1 MAQPTHYETLADSFF
16 PVSENSR
23 NWFRNLVLAFAGSV
37 LMAISAKINIPFYPV
52 PMTMQTFVVLSIG
65 MAFGWRLGG
74 ATVLLYLAEGAVG
87 LPVFAGT
94 PEKGI
99 GLAYM
104 AGPTGGYLLGFLV
117 SAVVVGWL
125 AEKGWD
131 RNMYATLAAM
141 MLGTAIIF
149 APGVL
154 WLGALYGWDKPVLEW
169 GLWPFLP
176 GAGFKIGLAA
186 AVLPL
191 TWKYLVEKK
200 SDNRD

>member
-1 MAQPTHYETLADSFF
+1 MTPATQTHTLANALF
-16 PVSENSR
+16 PVRADSTP
-23 NWFRNLVLAFAGSV
+23 WMRNLLLAVGGTV
-37 LMAISAKINIPFYPV
+37 LMTIAAKINIPFYPV
-52 PMTMQTFVVLSIG
+52 PMTMGTFVVLTIG

-74 ATVLLYLAEGAVG
+74 ATIALYLAEGAVG

-104 AGPTGGYLLGFLV
+104 AGPTGGYLLGYLI
-117 SAVVVGWL
+117 AAITVGWL

-131 RNMYATLAAM
+131 RNVFTTLAAM
-141 MLGTAIIF
+141 LIGTAIIF
-149 APGVL
+149 APGIY
-154 WLGALYGWDKPVLEW
+154 WLGMLFGWEKPILEW

-176 GAGFKIGLAA
+176 GAAFKIALAT

-191 TWKYLVEKK
+191 AWKMLAKK
-200 SDNRD
+200 K

>member
-1 MAQPTHYETLADSFF
+1 MAQQTRFKTLADSFW
-16 PVSENSR
+16 PIPDER
-23 NWFRNLVLAFAGSV
+23 PRWIRNLILAFAGSV
-37 LMAISAKINIPFYPV
+37 ILTISAKVSIPFYPI
-52 PMTMQTFVVLSIG
+52 PITMQTFFVLCIG
-65 MAFGWRLGG
+65 MAFGWRLGS
-74 ATVLLYLAEGAVG
+74 AALLLYLGAGALG

-104 AGPTGGYLLGFLV
+104 TGPTGGYLFGFFC
-117 SAVVVGWL
+117 ATIMVGWL

-131 RNMYATLAAM
+131 REMWTTLAAM
-141 MLGTAIIF
+141 ILGTAIILV
-149 APGVL
+149 PGVL
-154 WLGALYGWDKPVLEW
+154 WLGIVYGWDKPLLEW

-191 TWKYLVEKK
+191 TWKYLVDAET
-200 SDNRD
+200 

>member
-1 MAQPTHYETLADSFF
+1 MAQPTEFNTLAKALWPANAEQHS
-16 PVSENSR
+16 
-23 NWFRNLVLAFAGSV
+23 WLRNLMLAFAGSV
-37 LMAISAKINIPFYPV
+37 LLAISAKVNIPFYPV
-52 PMTMQTFVVLSIG
+52 PMTMQTFMVLCIG

-74 ATVLLYLAEGAVG
+74 ATLLLYLGEGALG

-99 GLAYM
+99 GIAYM
-104 AGPTGGYLLGFLV
+104 AGPTGGYLFGFFV
-117 SAVVVGWL
+117 AAVTVGWL

-131 RNMYATLAAM
+131 RNMWTTLAAM
-141 MLGTAIIF
+141 IIGTAIIF
-149 APGVL
+149 IPGVIY
-154 WLGALYGWDKPVLEW
+154 LGVLFGWDKPILEW

-191 TWKYLVEKK
+191 TWKYLVERKDRE
-200 SDNRD
+200 S